1 MTLVQPIPA
10 PVLIWAQRTLGPVQ
24 DAHHV
29 PRDRPTS
36 RVWQLTGATGRA
48 YLKLAPSPGAFARE
62 TRALR
67 EVAPGMDPGTAPAL
81 LAADPH
87 RQSLL
92 FSAVPGD
99 PVPALVLTPA
109 GQRRLHRQAGVWLR
123 RFHGA
128 PGDLSAQDHRD
139 AAAEVRRIAHSGA
152 DHLDRAGDL
161 LGPER
166 QRTVREHAAE
176 LTRLGPLPAGYVH
189 GDYQQSN
196 WLLARHPAGAV
207 FAAVD
212 FARARPH
219 AAVADFVPLARGP
232 WADRPD
238 LRNAFFE
245 GYGRTPTAAEELALR
260 CLSALDA
267 VARGVPNGDREVAV
281 RGRAT
286 PARREARTA

>member
-10 PVLIWAQRTLGPVQ
+10 PVLMWTQRTLGPVQ
-24 DAHHV
+24 DAHDV
-29 PRDRPTS
+29 PHDRPTS

-48 YLKLAPSPGAFARE
+48 YLKLTPSPGAFARE

-67 EVAPGMDPGTAPAL
+67 EVAPGMD
-81 LAADPH
+81 H
-87 RQSLL
+87 M
-92 FSAVPGD
+92 
-99 PVPALVLTPA
+99 
-109 GQRRLHRQAGVWLR
+109 
-123 RFHGA
+123 
-128 PGDLSAQDHRD
+128 D
-139 AAAEVRRIAHSGA
+139 ATGEVRRIADSGA

-161 LGPER
+161 LVPGR

-189 GDYQQSN
+189 GDYQERN
-196 WLLARHPAGAV
+196 RLLARHPAGTV
-207 FAAVD
+207 FVAVD
-212 FARARPH
+212 FARGRPH
-219 AAVADFVPLARGP
+219 AAVADFAPLARDP

-245 GYGRTPTAAEELALR
+245 GYGRTPTAAEEPALR

-267 VARGVPNGDREVAV
+267 VGVVARGVPNGDREVAV

-286 PARREARTA
+286 AARLEARTA